1 MMKLRSSI
9 VSSLCLAILCAW
21 NATAWAEKAEISIFS
36 INDFHG
42 HIEPPKEPPQTGGV
56 AYLSSLLNDLRSQ
69 RTHSVLV
76 GGGDLI
82 GASPAIS
89 ALLHDEP
96 TLTAMEHL
104 NMTAT
109 ALGNHDLDAGFAELQ
124 RKLATLRFPYLA
136 ANMFDAATGKRLLP
150 SHTLQKIGGVR
161 VAFVGAVT
169 KDVPKVT
176 VAKSIKGLRF
186 TDEVGAL
193 NALVPELL
201 ASGAQVL
208 IAIVHEGAY
217 FEGDQKLP
225 NDPTYACPGLKGRAV
240 DITKRLDPAYAVVIS
255 AHTHQAYTC
264 KVDGKLL
271 VQGGSSGHWITESR
285 LTLDVQ
291 SDAVHITA
299 ANAVNHPVRH
309 EGRTPDPV
317 LAALVEKTAAQTAA
331 QRNQAIVS
339 LPRTISRAVREGAGD
354 SELGNL
360 ITDAQLAY
368 AQKRNAEDTPI
379 DIALTNAGGIRAD
392 LTAKSENT
400 TITHSD
406 LFTVQPFNNDLIALT
421 LTGAELRQLIQR
433 QPARRQG
440 GSLLQVSHTLKI
452 AGDTITVH
460 GKPLELERDYRIVV
474 NQFMADGGNDLS
486 ILKKGRDRQI
496 IGNDLEA
503 LEEYLRESFSKNPK
517 ALEGI
522 AVGRIV
528 GRLSAIE
535 RIANNERLV
544 GDMGISCKL

>member
-1 MMKLRSSI
+1 MMIMKKSRFSI
-9 VSSLCLAILCAW
+9 LSSLSIALLCAW
-21 NATAWAEKAEISIFS
+21 NTATWADTTEISIFS

-42 HIEPPKEPPQTGGV
+42 HLESPKEPSQTGGV
-56 AYLSSLLNDLRSQ
+56 AYLSSVLNDLRRQ
-69 RTHSVLV
+69 RAHSVLV

-89 ALLHDEP
+89 ALLRDEP
-96 TLTAMEHL
+96 TLAAMEHL
-104 NMTAT
+104 NMVAT
-109 ALGNHDLDAGFAELQ
+109 ALGNHDLDAGFPELQ
-124 RKLATLRFPYLA
+124 RKIAGLRFPYLA
-136 ANMFDAATGKRLLP
+136 ANMRDAATGKRLLP
-150 SHTLQKIGGVR
+150 SHLIQKVGDVQ

-176 VAKSIKGLRF
+176 VAKSIQGLRF
-186 TDEVGAL
+186 TDEVEAF
-193 NALVPELL
+193 NALVPELR

-217 FEGDQKLP
+217 FEGDKKLP
-225 NDPTYACPGLKGRAV
+225 NDPTYACAGLKGRAV
-240 DITKRLDPAYAVVIS
+240 EIAKRLDPAYALVIS

-264 KVDGKLL
+264 KIDGRLL

-285 LTLDVQ
+285 LMLDVQ
-291 SDAVHITA
+291 SDAVRLTEAH
-299 ANAVNHPVRH
+299 AVNHPVRH
-309 EGRTPDPV
+309 AEHTPDPV
-317 LAALVEKTAAQTAA
+317 LAALVEKTAAQTAD
-331 QRNQAIVS
+331 QRNAPIAY
-339 LPRTISRAVREGAGD
+339 LTRTISRSMQEGAGD

-360 ITDAQLAY
+360 IADAQLAY
-368 AQKRNAEDTPI
+368 AQKRNAEATPI
-379 DIALTNAGGIRAD
+379 DIAMTNAGGIRAD
-392 LTAKSENT
+392 LVAKSNQAT

-433 QPARRQG
+433 QSARRQG
-440 GSLLQVSHTLKI
+440 GSLLQISHTLRI

-486 ILKKGRDRQI
+486 TLKKGRDRQI

-503 LEEYLRESFSKNPK
+503 LEEYLRDNPK
-517 ALEGI
+517 ALESI

-528 GRLSAIE
+528 GR
-535 RIANNERLV
+535 
-544 GDMGISCKL
+544 

>member
-1 MMKLRSSI
+1 MMKSRSSI
-9 VSSLCLAILCAW
+9 FSSLCLALLCTW
-21 NATAWAEKAEISIFS
+21 NAAAWADATEISIFS

-42 HIEPPKEPPQTGGV
+42 HLEASKEPPQTGGV
-56 AYLSSLLNDLRSQ
+56 AYLSSVLNDLRSQ
-69 RTHSVLV
+69 RAHSVLV

-96 TLTAMEHL
+96 TLAAMEHL
-104 NMTAT
+104 GMVAT

-186 TDEVGAL
+186 TDEAEAL
-193 NALVPELL
+193 NALVPELR

-208 IAIVHEGAY
+208 IAIVHDGAY
-217 FEGDQKLP
+217 FEGDQRLP
-225 NDPTYACPGLKGRAV
+225 NDSTYACPGLKGRAV
-240 DITKRLDPAYAVVIS
+240 EIAKRIDPAYAVVIS

-264 KVDGKLL
+264 KINGRLL

-285 LTLDVQ
+285 LVLEVQ
-291 SDAVHITA
+291 NDNVHITESH
-299 ANAVNHPVRH
+299 AVNHPVRH
-309 EGRTPDPV
+309 AGRTPDPV
-317 LAALVEKTAAQTAA
+317 LAALVEKTAIQTAA
-331 QRNQAIVS
+331 QRNQPIISITRSITRAI
-339 LPRTISRAVREGAGD
+339 REGFGD

-360 ITDAQLAY
+360 IADAQLAY
-368 AQKRNAEDTPI
+368 AQKRNAEETPI
-379 DIALTNAGGIRAD
+379 DIAFTNAGGIRAD
-392 LTAKSENT
+392 FIAKPQPTATTSNTATNST
-400 TITHSD
+400 TITQSD
-406 LFTVQPFNNDLIALT
+406 VFTIQPFNNDLIALT
-421 LTGAELRQLIQR
+421 LTGAELQQVIER

-440 GSLLQVSHTLKI
+440 GSLLQVSHTLRI
-452 AGDTITVH
+452 AGDAITVH

-486 ILKKGRDRQI
+486 TFKKGRDRQI

-503 LEEYLRESFSKNPK
+503 LEEYLRDNPK
-517 ALEGI
+517 ALQGI
-522 AVGRIV
+522 ERGRIV
-528 GRLSAIE
+528 GR
-535 RIANNERLV
+535 
-544 GDMGISCKL
+544 